1 MDKSA
6 ASPLESSQYAIRNT
20 QYASRFTLHAS
31 RRGLVVI
38 TAVFCLLGLV
48 YSVVIPLF
56 EAPDEVWHFFFIN
69 EMATTGRMPVQPTE
83 GQNVWLRES
92 GQPPLYHLLAA
103 ALAAPLDTSAF
114 PDFVRFNPDHP
125 FVTNYSQSEA
135 PNLFIHTRVEAF
147 PWTGAVLAVHL
158 ARLLSVA
165 FGALTLVGVWLVV
178 REIVPEAPELALLAT
193 AVAAF
198 NPAFI
203 YIASVV
209 NNDTAV
215 AATSTW
221 VLWLAIRLAKGKTT
235 WKSELGLGVLLGL
248 AFLSKLSAL
257 ALLGVIALALGLRF
271 WNNFSKNKQK
281 SVFIR
286 KQSVIANLR
295 PIFVS
300 GVIIVGTAVL
310 ISGWWYLRNWR
321 LYGDPLGWSVWLGNI
336 GTEKATLLALIPQ
349 FQEVAISYWEPI
361 DGLLPHTVFVA
372 LGLLWLVAL
381 VGWLRIVG
389 QLGRDGHVPGT
400 IQLDKAALLLTAVW
414 FLLLYASLIRYMLIL
429 PAAEGRLLY
438 PGIAAISALLVIG
451 LAASQLPL
459 TNHRLPM
466 TFLVLGLFILSA
478 ATPIFAI
485 RPYYP
490 PSLLAE
496 SDLLQLIPVDDGL
509 ADVGAR
515 LLGLTVE
522 PETAVGGEPV
532 DIILYWQVDEPSP
545 DVALLVQVWALSGEL
560 LYQRQA
566 PPAKENYP
574 SDLWQPG
581 DIVRDPYRWH
591 PAPSQSLAYYVTVT
605 VLVGGEER
613 GMLASPALFRH
624 TALFDPDVIPHP
636 VSYKLG
642 DLAELIGYDLTDGTL
657 TLYWQ
662 AIGET
667 EQDYTVFTHVLD
679 EAGNL
684 LRQVDGPPAD
694 NAYPTRFWQP
704 GDVIVDVRQ
713 IGEGYGRVLVGLYSP
728 VDGSRLPVVDGEG
741 TAVPDNAIPLP

>member
-1 MDKSA
+1 MQLNKDAGK
-6 ASPLESSQYAIRNT
+6 
-20 QYASRFTLHAS
+20 
-31 RRGLVVI
+31 RGVVVI

-48 YSVVIPLF
+48 YSVIIPLF

-69 EMATTGRMPVQPTE
+69 EMATTGRMPAQPTE

-103 ALAAPLDTSAF
+103 ALAAPLDTGAF
-114 PDFVRFNPDHP
+114 PGFVRFNPDHP

-135 PNLFIHTRVEAF
+135 PNLFIHTRAEDF
-147 PWTGAVLAVHL
+147 PWSGAVWAAHL

-165 FGALTLVGVWLVV
+165 FGALALVGVWLVA
-178 REIVPEAPELALLAT
+178 REIAPDAPGLALLAT
-193 AVAAF
+193 AVTAF

-221 VLWLAIRLAKGKTT
+221 VLWLSIRLGKGKTT
-235 WKSELGLGVLLGL
+235 WKSELGLGILLGL

-257 ALLGVIALALGLRF
+257 ALLGVVALALVLRF
-271 WNNFSKNKQK
+271 WNKQK
-281 SVFIR
+281 SASIR
-286 KQSVIANLR
+286 VHLR
-295 PIFVS
+295 PLFVS
-300 GVIIVGTAVL
+300 GVTIVGTAAL

-321 LYGDPLGWSVWLGNI
+321 LYGDPLGWSVWLENI
-336 GTEKATLLALIPQ
+336 GAEKATLLELIPQ
-349 FQEVAISYWEPI
+349 FQAVAISYWEPI
-361 DGLLPHTVFVA
+361 DGLLPRAVFAA
-372 LGLLWLVAL
+372 LGLLWLLAL
-381 VGWLRIVG
+381 AGWLLLVWR
-389 QLGRDGHVPGT
+389 LAKNGRSPAPIHP
-400 IQLDKAALLLTAVW
+400 DKTALLLTAVW

-438 PGIAAISALLVIG
+438 PGIAAVSGLLAVG
-451 LAASQLPL
+451 LAAVWGRYGRILAYGV
-459 TNHRLPM
+459 
-466 TFLVLGLFILSA
+466 VLSLFILSA

-496 SDLLQLIPVDDGL
+496 SDLPPLVPLDNGL
-509 ADVGAR
+509 ADAGLR
-515 LLGLTVE
+515 LLGMTVE

-532 DIILYWQVDEPSP
+532 DITLYWRADAPAP
-545 DVALLVQVWALSGEL
+545 DVELLTQVWSLSGDL

-574 SDLWQPG
+574 PDLWRPG

-591 PAPSQSLAYYVTVT
+591 PDPDKTLAYYVAVTVT
-605 VLVGGEER
+605 AKGRQAGI
-613 GMLASPALFRH
+613 LASPALFRH
-624 TALFDPDVIPHP
+624 TAVIDPDAIPNP

-642 DLAELIGYDLTDGTL
+642 DLAELIGYELKDGEL

-662 AIGET
+662 ALGET
-667 EQDYTVFTHVLD
+667 EQDYTVFTHALD
-679 EAGNL
+679 AEGNL
-684 LRQVDGPPAD
+684 LRQADNPPAG
-694 NAYPTRFWQP
+694 NAYPTRFWRP
-704 GDVIVDVRQ
+704 GDVIVDARE
-713 IGEGYGRVLVGLYSP
+713 IGEGYGRILVGLYSP
-728 VDGSRLPVVDGEG
+728 VDGSRLPVVDGAG
-741 TAVPDNAIPLP
+741 TAVPEDAIPLP

>member
-1 MDKSA
+1 MKRDAGK
-6 ASPLESSQYAIRNT
+6 
-20 QYASRFTLHAS
+20 
-31 RRGLVVI
+31 RGLIIV

-69 EMATTGRMPVQPTE
+69 EMAETGRMPVQPTE

-103 ALAAPLDTSAF
+103 ALVAPLDTSAF

-135 PNLFIHTRVEAF
+135 PNLFIHTRAEDF

-165 FGALTLVGVWLVV
+165 FGALTLAGVWLVV
-178 REIVPEAPELALLAT
+178 REIAPDAPELALLAT
-193 AVAAF
+193 AVTAF
-198 NPAFI
+198 NPAFV
-203 YIASVV
+203 YISSVV

-215 AATSTW
+215 AALSTW
-221 VLWLAIRLAKGKTT
+221 VLWLSIRLAKGKTT

-257 ALLGVIALALGLRF
+257 ALLGVIALALALRF
-271 WNNFSKNKQK
+271 WHNFSQNEKK
-281 SVFIR
+281 SALIR
-286 KQSVIANLR
+286 VNPSAALRTSLR
-295 PIFVS
+295 PLLFS
-300 GVIIVGTAVL
+300 GVTIVGTAVL

-336 GTEKATLLALIPQ
+336 GTEKATLLDLIPQ

-361 DGLLPHTVFVA
+361 DGLLPHTVFIA
-372 LGLLWLVAL
+372 LGMLWLPAIA
-381 VGWLRIVG
+381 GWLLLVYRKPITENRLPVSAPI
-389 QLGRDGHVPGT
+389 HP
-400 IQLDKAALLLTAVW
+400 DKTALLLTAVW

-438 PGIAAISALLVIG
+438 PGIAAVSGLLVVG
-451 LAASQLPL
+451 LAAVWGRYDRILGYGI
-459 TNHRLPM
+459 
-466 TFLVLGLFILSA
+466 VLSLFILSA

-496 SDLLQLIPVDDGL
+496 SDLPQLISLDDGL
-509 ADVGAR
+509 ADAGLR
-515 LLGLTVE
+515 LLGLTVV
-522 PETAVGGEPV
+522 PETAVNGESV
-532 DIILYWQVDEPSP
+532 DITLYWQADVPAP
-545 DVALLVQVWALSGEL
+545 DVELLVQVWSLSGDL

-574 SDLWQPG
+574 PDLWQPG

-591 PAPSQSLAYYVTVT
+591 PDPDETLAYYVTVT
-605 VLVGGEER
+605 VTADGGPV

-624 TALFDPDVIPHP
+624 TAVLDPDAIPNS

-642 DLAELIGYDLTDGTL
+642 DLAELIGYELTDDTL

-662 AIGET
+662 AIGKT

-684 LRQVDGPPAD
+684 LRQVDSPPAG

-704 GDVIVDVRQ
+704 GDVIVDVRE
-713 IGEGYGRVLVGLYSP
+713 IGAGYGRVLVGLYSP
-728 VDGSRLPVVDGEG
+728 VDGVRLTVVDGEG
-741 TAVPDNAIPLP
+741 TAVPDNVILLPSPEYNE

>member
-1 MDKSA
+1 MQLNKDAGK
-6 ASPLESSQYAIRNT
+6 
-20 QYASRFTLHAS
+20 
-31 RRGLVVI
+31 RGVVVI

-83 GQNVWLRES
+83 GQDVWLRES

-103 ALAAPLDTSAF
+103 ALAAPLDTGAF
-114 PDFVRFNPDHP
+114 PGFVRFNPDHP

-135 PNLFIHTRVEAF
+135 PNLFIHTRAEAF
-147 PWTGAVLAVHL
+147 PWSGAVWAVHL

-165 FGALTLVGVWLVV
+165 FGALALVGVWRVT
-178 REIVPEAPELALLAT
+178 RAIAPDAPGLALLAT
-193 AVAAF
+193 AVTAF

-203 YIASVV
+203 YISSVV
-209 NNDTAV
+209 NNDAAV

-221 VLWLAIRLAKGKTT
+221 VLWLSIRLAKGKTT
-235 WKSELGLGVLLGL
+235 WKSELGLGILLGL

-271 WNNFSKNKQK
+271 WNNYSKNKRK
-281 SVFIR
+281 SASI
-286 KQSVIANLR
+286 SVYLR
-295 PIFVS
+295 PLFSS
-300 GVIIVGTAVL
+300 GILITGTAVL

-321 LYGDPLGWSVWLGNI
+321 LYGDPLGWSVWLENI
-336 GTEKATLLALIPQ
+336 GTEKATLLDLLPQ
-349 FQEVAISYWEPI
+349 FQEVAVSYWEPI
-361 DGLLPHTVFVA
+361 DGLLPRAVFTA
-372 LGLLWLVAL
+372 LGLLWLPAL
-381 VGWLRIVG
+381 VGWLLLVWR
-389 QLGRDGHVPGT
+389 LAKNGRLLTPIHP
-400 IQLDKAALLLTAVW
+400 DKTALLLTAVW

-438 PGIAAISALLVIG
+438 PGIAAVSGLVVVG
-451 LAASQLPL
+451 LAAVWGRYGRILAYGV
-459 TNHRLPM
+459 
-466 TFLVLGLFILSA
+466 VLSLFILSA

-496 SDLLQLIPVDDGL
+496 SDLPPLTPLDGEWP
-509 ADVGAR
+509 DVGIR
-515 LLGLTVE
+515 LLGMAVA

-532 DIILYWQVDEPSP
+532 DITLYWQADAPAP
-545 DVALLVQVWALSGEL
+545 DVELLVQVWSLSGDL

-574 SDLWQPG
+574 PDLWQPG
-581 DIVRDPYRWH
+581 DIVRDPYRWR
-591 PAPSQSLAYYVTVT
+591 PNPEETLAYYVTVT
-605 VLVGGEER
+605 PLAGGQPAGR
-613 GMLASPALFRH
+613 LAAAALFRH
-624 TALFDPDVIPHP
+624 MAVLDPDAIPNP

-642 DLAELIGYDLTDGTL
+642 DLAELIGYDLMDGTL

-662 AIGET
+662 AVGET

-679 EAGNL
+679 AEGNL
-684 LRQVDGPPAD
+684 LRQADSPPAG
-694 NAYPTRFWQP
+694 NAYPTRFWRP
-704 GDVIVDVRQ
+704 GDVIVDTRE
-713 IGEGYGRVLVGLYSP
+713 IGEGYGRILVGLYLP
-728 VDGSRLPVVDGEG
+728 ADGSRLSVVDGAG
-741 TAVPDNAIPLP
+741 AAVPDDAISLPLP